1 MKRTLLFIAGVLAF
15 VTMMA
20 QNSQVPDYLPFVE
33 TGKQWHVARTDF
45 DAPTLHFD
53 TYTMNEEVVKDGK
66 TYLKMYRHEDLL
78 DVVYDAGLLRE
89 EDRKVYLFDTDKQK
103 EFLMFDYSLKT
114 GDTYETYSY
123 DEQKMM
129 TYKVLSV
136 GYYTEGPQV
145 VRYVQEADSMTAQ
158 HRYLRKW
165 VVQSDVEEDLCLE
178 PKTWIEGVGSI
189 EGPFANLYDARPVS
203 SRDNLA
209 YVNDLNGDLYLPFS
223 FYDTL
228 NRQAHGCNL
237 PTDTENNMEENWH
250 HRLTYELEGDRLHV
264 YGKVF
269 TQCGPNNYAYFYEE
283 PTDDPLVHKIE
294 FEIQEVQPMMDC
306 MALRH
311 TNFYVPG
318 FDPNMNYIVVDNQ
331 GEEHPV
337 INRTPQNEYHPFIED
352 GKLWVVKENSDWSAD
367 EWIKYYYFDG
377 DTIVNGQKAKRM
389 MCDSQNAGVEYVGA
403 WYEQDKKVYFATG
416 RQQFELLYDFTLS
429 SGDSIHTPDG
439 YVMAVDKVSGGIPG
453 FKGTYYNFRLA
464 QDGTV
469 VERWLEGVGIDYWPG
484 RNPYYEF
491 DESSGVLLACGIGD
505 EIIYCNSEVDDPYVM
520 GARKGRFDFT
530 HTIKTKPKAPIRR
543 EKSDACISSSEREV
557 ARPKVKAPISRAA
570 EQSLYSE
577 YNEQHL
583 NINLAPIDDA
593 YLVRIT
599 NETGIALYEKA
610 VNAGSI
616 VALNIDISAYAK
628 GRYTVVVENSQETFT
643 GEFETQTTAIE
654 EVRNGKTEVGSSI
667 YNLQGQRIGFLK
679 KGLNIVN
686 GRKVVVK

>member
-1 MKRTLLFIAGVLAF
+1 MKRTLLFIACVLASA
-15 VTMMA
+15 TMMA
-20 QNSQVPDYLPFVE
+20 QNSQLPDYFPFVE

-45 DAPTLHFD
+45 GAPTLHFD

-103 EFLMFDYSLKT
+103 EFLMFDYSLKA

-129 TYKVLSV
+129 TCKVLSV
-136 GYYTEGPQV
+136 GYYTEGPEV
-145 VRYVQEADSMTAQ
+145 VSYVQEADSMTTQ
-158 HRYLRKW
+158 RRYLRKW
-165 VVQSDVEEDLCLE
+165 VVQSDVEEELCLE
-178 PKTWIEGVGSI
+178 PKIWIEGVGSI
-189 EGPFANLYDARPVS
+189 EGPFANLYDERPIS
-203 SRDNLA
+203 SRNYLA
-209 YVNDLNGDLYLPFS
+209 YVEDLYGDFYLPFS

-237 PTDTENNMEENWH
+237 PTDTENNMEDDRH

-389 MCDSQNAGVEYVGA
+389 MCDSQNAGIEYVGA
-403 WYEQDKKVYFATG
+403 WYEQDKKVYLATG

-439 YVMAVDKVSGGIPG
+439 YVMAVDKLSGGIPG
-453 FKGTYYNFRLA
+453 FKGAYYALRDAFG
-464 QDGTV
+464 Q
-469 VERWLEGVGIDYWPG
+469 EQHWLEGVGSV
-484 RNPYYEF
+484 F
-491 DESSGVLLACGIGD
+491 DPWLNFRGGWDVVGSLLVCRIGD
-505 EIIYCNSEVDDPYVM
+505 EIIYYNSDLDDPYVM

-530 HTIKTKPKAPIRR
+530 HTIKTNPKAPIRR

-557 ARPKVKAPISRAA
+557 VRPKVKAPISRAA
-570 EQSLYSE
+570 EQSLYGE
-577 YNEQHL
+577 YNEQQL
-583 NINLAPIDDA
+583 SINLDPVDDA

-654 EVRNGKTEVGSSI
+654 EVRNGKTEVGSHI

-686 GRKVVVK
+686 GRKVVVR